1 MNGLRGRIW
10 LDGRL
15 RAGWV
20 TWARGR
26 VVRVG
31 TGEAPRALRGSL
43 LDLGNA
49 ALLPGFV
56 DTLLHGYG
64 GTDCATGSAQQ
75 LHRMTLALAATGV
88 TTALAGFYPAPVAD
102 LRKAARRWDN
112 WRALR
117 GAPRARIVG
126 WHVEGPFIEPEMR
139 GALPRR
145 GVLRPSAD
153 AAARTVQACG
163 GWLRMSTLAPER
175 DGALDAA
182 EEFRMSGVLPSVGHC
197 AATRLDCAALAAN
210 GPIAMTHLGNRMPPL
225 SAREPGP
232 IGFAME
238 GSADHVAVIPDMV
251 HVAPETLQLW
261 ARTRALRDSLM
272 ACSDN
277 LSHAGLP
284 ASDFRAGGQR
294 LSRSGAVAV
303 DADGGLAGTL
313 DPLPELLLRCLRDG
327 FLELAD
333 VVRLGCV
340 NPGRVFGD
348 CGRIEP
354 GMRADFVSL
363 LDDRT
368 VGKVWIG
375 GRPVRGT

>member
-26 VVRVG
+26 VAEVG
-31 TGEAPRALRGSL
+31 SGEPPRALRGA
-43 LDLGNA
+43 LGELGGG

-64 GTDCATGSAQQ
+64 GTDCATGTAQQ

-88 TTALAGFYPAPVAD
+88 TTALAGMYPAPVED

-112 WRALR
+112 WRGLR
-117 GAPRARIVG
+117 GAARTRIVG

-145 GVLRPSAD
+145 GVVRPSAD
-153 AAARTVQACG
+153 AAARVVQACG

-175 DGALDAA
+175 AGALDAA
-182 EEFRMSGVLPSVGHC
+182 EEFRAADVMPSIGHT
-197 AATRLDCAALAAN
+197 AATLLDCEALAAN
-210 GPIAMTHLGNRMPPL
+210 GDVAMTHLGNRMPPL

-238 GSADHVAVIPDMV
+238 GGAQYVAVIPDMV
-251 HVAPETLQLW
+251 HVAPETLRLW
-261 ARTRALRDSLM
+261 AATRTLRDGLM

-284 ASDFRAGGQR
+284 AADFRAGGQR

-313 DPLPELLLRCLRDG
+313 DSLPELLMRCVRDG
-327 FLELAD
+327 FLELSD
-333 VVRLGCV
+333 VVRIGCV
-340 NPGRVFGD
+340 NPGRLFGD

-354 GMRADFVSL
+354 GMRADFVTL